1 MSDRSARSG
10 TSTSGRGGDASEAH
24 DEGGHSR
31 LWLVVLLA
39 GALAVA
45 LYYAP
50 FLGPHGQA
58 AVYIAIDAGAA
69 AVVFASLRLNR
80 PARPL
85 AWALFGAG
93 MVSVT
98 LGDAAFYWLSLVEK
112 VSPIT
117 SVADLF
123 YLGEYPLLIA
133 GVMLLAKAPLDR
145 AALLDTL
152 MITAAV
158 SVVIIE
164 FVVRPSLD
172 GYTGSPLDLAVV
184 IAYPIGDVALLA
196 VAVRSVLTGNLRSP
210 VLALLL
216 IGLTITFVADVL
228 YLWISQV
235 NPDFDVTRSPIDAAW
250 LMSMTVWAAAAMH
263 PAARTGLVSV
273 GADWMRQR
281 TLRGVLVAVALL
293 LVPATAAVE
302 AASGGSAL
310 TPVTLVAWALIVGLV
325 ILRMD
330 AALTAASQ
338 SEQRFRI
345 IFEDSPAGMAI
356 ARRGSLLLANDTVRK
371 MFGVGGAAVRARHL
385 TDFVA
390 ADHRQDLTDRIE
402 SRAVGGRLRE
412 GFETVGLRSDG
423 SQFQLDVRTQNI
435 DLPDGPATISFILDV
450 SARKAAEESLRA
462 SERRYRDLFESNPHP
477 MWIYDCETLRFLAV
491 NDTAV
496 EQYGWSADEFR
507 AMTIADLRPL
517 EDEPTLNGIQDAA
530 EAVLSTARVVHH
542 RRADG
547 LTIDVEVTSHDLVW
561 DGRPARV
568 VLAIDVTQRSKL
580 EEHLRQAQ
588 KMEAVGRLAGG
599 VAHDF
604 NNLLMAISG
613 YAHILR
619 SELEPGDSRV
629 AEVDEIILAGERAA
643 TLTRQLLAFSRR
655 QVLQP
660 QDINLNELI
669 QELRSMISRLI
680 SEDIVLNVVL
690 DPDLGLVR
698 ADPGQLTQVLLN
710 LAVNAKDAM
719 PRGGI
724 LTLETHNVTL
734 DATFTGAHEGVR
746 AGPHVMLRV
755 TDTGSGMG
763 AETMAHLFEPF
774 FTTKE
779 VGKGTGLGLATVY
792 GIVRQSEGS
801 IEVRSE
807 PGQGSTFEICLPQAP
822 GREPKPA
829 GQLAAEAVPKGHE
842 TILVV
847 EDEPAVRKLTVSVLE
862 HHGYAVMAASGPEMA
877 TEIVKRF
884 SGPIELLL
892 TDVVMPGGNGVD
904 LAGQVA
910 LLRPGIRLLLMTGHA
925 HDVIAHHGALAE
937 GVSLLEK
944 PFSPNLLLSRVR
956 MVLDAEAPPPPGRV
970 DTAGVS

>member
-1 MSDRSARSG
+1 MSDGSARSETG
-10 TSTSGRGGDASEAH
+10 TSGRGGDTSEANA
-24 DEGGHSR
+24 EGGHSR
-31 LWLVVLLA
+31 IWLAVLLF
-39 GALAVA
+39 GTVAVA

-50 FLGPHGQA
+50 FLGPDGQA
-58 AVYIAIDAGAA
+58 VEYVAIDAVAV

-93 MVSVT
+93 MLSLT
-98 LGDAAFYWLSLVEK
+98 IGDAVWYWLTLVEN
-112 VSPIT
+112 VSPAT

-133 GVMLLAKAPLDR
+133 GVMLLVRARPDR
-145 AALLDTL
+145 AVVLDTL
-152 MITAAV
+152 MITAAM

-164 FVVRPSLD
+164 FVVRPSLN

-184 IAYPIGDVALLA
+184 VAYPIGDVALLA
-196 VAVRSVLTGNLRSP
+196 VAVRSALTGNLRSP

-216 IGLTITFVADVL
+216 VGLTVTFIADVL

-250 LMSMTVWAAAAMH
+250 LMSMMVWAAAAMH
-263 PAARTGLVSV
+263 PAARTGLVAD

-281 TLRGVLVAVALL
+281 TARGVLVAVALL

-302 AASGGSAL
+302 TASGGSAL

-325 ILRMD
+325 IFRMD
-330 AALTAASQ
+330 AALTVARQ
-338 SEQRFRI
+338 SEERFRI
-345 IFEDSPAGMAI
+345 IFEDSPAGMVI
-356 ARRGSLLLANDTVRK
+356 ARRGSLLLVSDTVRK
-371 MFGVGGAAVRARHL
+371 MFGAGGADVRARRL

-390 ADHRQDLTDRIE
+390 AGNRQELIDRIE
-402 SRAVGGRLRE
+402 SRAGGARLPA

-423 SQFQLDVRTQNI
+423 SQFQLDVRAQDI
-435 DLPDGPATISFILDV
+435 VLPDGPATIGFILDI

-507 AMTIADLRPL
+507 AMTIADVLPL
-517 EDEPTLNGIQDAA
+517 EEAPALLGVLNDG
-530 EAVLSTARVVHH
+530 EALLSTARVVRHL
-542 RRADG
+542 RADG
-547 LTIDVEVTSHDLVW
+547 SIIDVEVTSHDLTW

-568 VLAIDVTQRSKL
+568 ALAIDVTQRSKL
-580 EEHLRQAQ
+580 EERLRQAQ

-660 QDINLNELI
+660 QDINLNESI
-669 QELRSMISRLI
+669 QELRSMITRLI
-680 SEDIVLNVVL
+680 SEDILLNAVL

-734 DATFTGAHEGVR
+734 DAAFARAHEGVR

-763 AETMAHLFEPF
+763 ADTLGHLFEPF

-801 IEVRSE
+801 IDVRSE
-807 PGQGSTFEICLPQAP
+807 PGQGSTFEICLPRAP
-822 GREPKPA
+822 GRQHTPA
-829 GQLAAEAVPKGHE
+829 DQLLAEALPKGHE

-847 EDEPAVRKLTVSVLE
+847 EDEPSVRKLTVSVLE
-862 HHGYAVMAASGPEMA
+862 HHGYAVMAASGPAMA

-892 TDVVMPGGNGVD
+892 TDVVMPDGNGVY

-910 LLRPGIRLLLMTGHA
+910 SLRPGIRVLLMSGHA
-925 HDVIAHHGALAE
+925 HEVIAHHGALAD
-937 GVSLLEK
+937 GVILLEK

-956 MVLDAEAPPPPGRV
+956 MALDAEAPARPVP
-970 DTAGVS
+970 